1 MAEET
6 TEITEIETRILA
18 FVHDELLAPGQTA
31 ERDDDLLSDLLD
43 SMAVLR
49 LANFVDEEFGLTTR
63 PQDFVVENFES
74 AATIARYVERSRSAS
89 DDE

>member
-1 MAEET
+1 MANSVER
-6 TEITEIETRILA
+6 IETKILA
-18 FVHDELLAPGQTA
+18 FVRNELLAPGQTA

-74 AATIARYVERSRSAS
+74 AATIARYVERSRSEPK
-89 DDE
+89 DD

>member
-1 MAEET
+1 MAET
-6 TEITEIETRILA
+6 LQDIETKILA
-18 FVHDELLAPGQTA
+18 FVHDELLAPGQTV

-49 LANFVDEEFGLTTR
+49 LANYVDEEFGLTTR

-74 AATIARYVERSRSAS
+74 AATIARYVAHARSAS
-89 DDE
+89 DDQ